1 MRGRVAVIVLVSLAS
16 VAIVGCGQ
24 SDSRVFDLHAVDWQ
38 TVVLLGSICGGSQPI
53 HLRGGQAVVRSTP
66 WRPYRRMAVDTRF
79 DRVAYGDLDGDSH
92 DEAAL
97 GVDCNNGGGT
107 ADGILAFARVIFTGG
122 RHAPQVIGVVTPQQ
136 QVSPHA
142 SPTLVQVRIKP
153 AAVFGTP
160 KPPWTITGPDEGLWT
175 VYGSLLR
182 EERGEH
188 DDTEYDAHLRAIRR
202 LRQADPALLQRL
214 NFDPESTGTAINAP
228 TRDDLETALRILGLK
243 P

>member
-24 SDSRVFDLHAVDWQ
+24 SDSSVFDLHAVDWQ
-38 TVVLLGSICGGSQPI
+38 TVVLPGSICGGSQPI
-53 HLRGGQAVVRSTP
+53 QLRGGQAVVRSTR
-66 WRPYRRMAVDTRF
+66 WRPFRRIAVDTRF
-79 DRVAYGDLDGDSH
+79 DRVSYGDLDGDGR

-107 ADGILAFARVIFTGG
+107 ADGILGFARVIFTGG

-153 AAVFGTP
+153 VAVIARESWYRPSDIGPCCPSGRSTTF
-160 KPPWTITGPDEGLWT
+160 WT
-175 VYGSLLR
+175 YQAKR
-182 EERGEH
+182 
-188 DDTEYDAHLRAIRR
+188 LRAIATVLQPPRR
-202 LRQADPALLQRL
+202 
-214 NFDPESTGTAINAP
+214 
-228 TRDDLETALRILGLK
+228 
-243 P
+243 